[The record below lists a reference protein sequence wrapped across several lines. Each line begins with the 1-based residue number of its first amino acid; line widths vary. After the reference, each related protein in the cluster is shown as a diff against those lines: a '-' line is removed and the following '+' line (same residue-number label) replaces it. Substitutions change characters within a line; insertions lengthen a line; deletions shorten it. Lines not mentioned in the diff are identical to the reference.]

1 MDIRTLR
8 AYFWRC
14 CKSDKCDAPLFY
26 FSSAPECVPCS
37 GPGTGASAA
46 RAAAAR
52 SAPAP
57 AAGQLGAAA
66 GASPRSRGPGPRLA
80 GEDGGC

>member
-14 CKSDKCDAPLFY
+14 CKSDKCDKPLFY
-26 FSSAPECVPCS
+26 FSSAPECVPWR
-37 GPGTGASAA
+37 GPGTGAWAA

-57 AAGQLGAAA
+57 AGGGLGGAGG
-66 GASPRSRGPGPRLA
+66 SPRSRGPGPRLA
-80 GEDGGC
+80 EEDGGC